1 MEFFRAVFDKP
12 YNWLIFVL
20 MIGAIYGF
28 VSTLSDV
35 KRLTAKMEEE
45 AKKKNRGRKEL
56 TAAGGMVTAPSVIDW
71 EDVLGYIEIF
81 NKIKAKYSMW
91 EQFIPIFPLLGL
103 LGTVMGLIEAMHS
116 GFETSDMSLALTS
129 TFAGLVAAIAL
140 KVIDALLTGK
150 AIQEK
155 QFYFDTF
162 EMNYHMVVD
171 KKTVAG
177 TDEK

>member
-1 MEFFRAVFDKP
+1 
-12 YNWLIFVL
+12 
-20 MIGAIYGF
+20 
-28 VSTLSDV
+28 
-35 KRLTAKMEEE
+35 
-45 AKKKNRGRKEL
+45 
-56 TAAGGMVTAPSVIDW
+56 
-71 EDVLGYIEIF
+71 
-81 NKIKAKYSMW
+81 
-91 EQFIPIFPLLGL
+91 
-103 LGTVMGLIEAMHS
+103 
-116 GFETSDMSLALTS
+116 MSLALTS

-171 KKTVAG
+171 KKTVAV